1 MTTQGTPGTCEAP
14 AAACRPRGTLEE
26 TELAARTRCAKSP
39 TTTRQP
45 GEGHRP
51 ASGQDADAGRLGRR
65 GSCGGVMAAR
75 SLERSGAR
83 SLREVADN
91 NASSLGGS
99 VLRPSEMPTQGTL
112 DGEGP
117 AVACG
122 PRGAR
127 GREEGSSRLTPSEIL
142 ERYAVMTGLDAEMAR
157 FPRGRCLEE
166 RLAQGPL
173 LMAPMAGVSDAA
185 YRMMMRAGGAALAY
199 SEMVSVAGL
208 HYASQKTWD
217 LVLPQDPEPDI
228 AVQLFGAEPE
238 QFREAV
244 AAVSERLGEKL
255 ALIDINMA
263 CPVPKVTKGGAGS
276 ALLDEP
282 VRAGDIV
289 KACLS
294 ESAVPVTV
302 KIRRGRR
309 MGEEV
314 APEFARAMEA
324 AGAAAVAV
332 HGRYAQQMYHGEADW
347 SAVKRVVEALS
358 VPVIGS
364 GDILSHDAA
373 QEMRAFTGCAA
384 VMVARGSYGNP
395 WVFAGTTP
403 TAAQRI
409 SAFACHVQ
417 LLEATHAHMA
427 RARSLAGWYFKGMPH
442 AAVWRNRAMG
452 CSSTQDYLD
461 MAREL
466 MELGERA

>member
-1 MTTQGTPGTCEAP
+1 
-14 AAACRPRGTLEE
+14 
-26 TELAARTRCAKSP
+26 
-39 TTTRQP
+39 
-45 GEGHRP
+45 
-51 ASGQDADAGRLGRR
+51 
-65 GSCGGVMAAR
+65 
-75 SLERSGAR
+75 
-83 SLREVADN
+83 
-91 NASSLGGS
+91 
-99 VLRPSEMPTQGTL
+99 
-112 DGEGP
+112 
-117 AVACG
+117 
-122 PRGAR
+122 
-127 GREEGSSRLTPSEIL
+127 
-142 ERYAVMTGLDAEMAR
+142 
-157 FPRGRCLEE
+157 
-166 RLAQGPL
+166 
-173 LMAPMAGVSDAA
+173 MAPMAGVSDAA

-302 KIRRGRR
+302 KIRLGRR